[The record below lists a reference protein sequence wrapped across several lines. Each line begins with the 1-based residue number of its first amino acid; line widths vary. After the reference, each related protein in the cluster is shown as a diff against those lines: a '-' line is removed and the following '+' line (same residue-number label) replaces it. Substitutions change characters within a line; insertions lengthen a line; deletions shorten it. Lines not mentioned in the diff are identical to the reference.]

1 MITVKKKKS
10 VIKRNRILILFL
22 FVFVTYISVTLI
34 NQQVKIKELDAVEAQ
49 YMEKIEE
56 LSEEVDSIEKEI
68 EKSKSEEAIERLAR
82 EKLKMVKPDEV
93 IYDIDDEVNP
103 E

>member
-1 MITVKKKKS
+1 MINVKKKKG
-10 VIKRNRILILFL
+10 VIKRNRILVVFL

-34 NQQVKIKELDAVEAQ
+34 NQQAKMKELSTVESQ

-82 EKLKMVKPDEV
+82 EKLKMVKPDEI
-93 IYDIDDEVNP
+93 IYDIEEEVIP